1 MTMNLPFVIRDRESQ
16 KHGKSNAEVMRFCG
30 KYGVPVVARYLG
42 VCKVNAAIAAQILI
56 DSLEVISV
64 INARTAK
71 QEKEG
76 ILL

>member
-16 KHGKSNAEVMRFCG
+16 KHGKSNAEVLCG

-42 VCKVNAAIAAQILI
+42 VCKVNAAISAQILI